1 MESFLLG
8 SRNWSS
14 PLRKTTEP
22 GILAGPLIPASH
34 SLLAAVILI
43 RVDPVIFLDRDNTL
57 IANDGDLGD
66 PTRVSLLEGVPEGLL
81 RLREAGY
88 RLVVVTNQGG
98 VARGRYGEEDVD
110 KVHREIAGLLDQAAG
125 RRGLIDRF
133 YYCPYHPEAILPEYR
148 REHPWRKPRP
158 GMLLQ
163 AARDLAL
170 DLSASWMI
178 GDQPRDIEAGRAAG
192 CRTVLVGDAE
202 GDTQIQ
208 PTAAAT
214 DFTEAVDLVL
224 AAGKPGRGR
233 APERNEI
240 ASLRRAVEDL
250 TESIGVRDGGS
261 TRAVALAFMGLAAF
275 PFVAAILM
283 LDDHEAFLRWMLVT
297 VVALLASIAII
308 LAGRK

>member
-1 MESFLLG
+1 M
-8 SRNWSS
+8 
-14 PLRKTTEP
+14 
-22 GILAGPLIPASH
+22 
-34 SLLAAVILI
+34 LAAVILI

>member
-1 MESFLLG
+1 M
-8 SRNWSS
+8 
-14 PLRKTTEP
+14 
-22 GILAGPLIPASH
+22 
-34 SLLAAVILI
+34 LAAVTLV

-202 GDTQIQ
+202 VDTQIQ

-233 APERNEI
+233 GPERNEI

>member
-1 MESFLLG
+1 M
-8 SRNWSS
+8 
-14 PLRKTTEP
+14 
-22 GILAGPLIPASH
+22 
-34 SLLAAVILI
+34 LAAVILVF
-43 RVDPVIFLDRDNTL
+43 VDPVIFLDRDNTL

-202 GDTQIQ
+202 VDNQTQ

-233 APERNEI
+233 GPERNEI

-283 LDDHEAFLRWMLVT
+283 VDDQEAFLRWMLIT

>member
-1 MESFLLG
+1 M
-8 SRNWSS
+8 
-14 PLRKTTEP
+14 
-22 GILAGPLIPASH
+22 
-34 SLLAAVILI
+34 LAAVILVL
-43 RVDPVIFLDRDNTL
+43 VDPVIFLDRDNTL

>member
-1 MESFLLG
+1 M
-8 SRNWSS
+8 
-14 PLRKTTEP
+14 
-22 GILAGPLIPASH
+22 
-34 SLLAAVILI
+34 LAAVILI
-43 RVDPVIFLDRDNTL
+43 CVDPVIFLDRDNTL

-202 GDTQIQ
+202 VDTQTQ

-233 APERNEI
+233 GPERNEI

-283 LDDHEAFLRWMLVT
+283 VDDQGALLRGMLIT

>member
-1 MESFLLG
+1 MEAASTSKNG
-8 SRNWSS
+8 RVRNPSRS
-14 PLRKTTEP
+14 PDSDEP
-22 GILAGPLIPASH
+22 FEARE
-34 SLLAAVILI
+34 VILI
-43 RVDPVIFLDRDNTL
+43 HVDPVIFLDRDNTL

-66 PTRVSLLEGVPEGLL
+66 PTRVALLEGVPEGLL
-81 RLREAGY
+81 RLRDAGY

-110 KVHREIAGLLDQAAG
+110 RVHREIAGLLDQAAG

-133 YYCPYHPEAILPEYR
+133 YYCPYHPEATLPEYR

-178 GDQPRDIEAGRAAG
+178 GDQPRDIDAGRAAG
-192 CRTVLVGDAE
+192 CRTVLVGNAE
-202 GDTQIQ
+202 ADDQTP
-208 PTAAAT
+208 PTAVAA

-224 AAGKPGRGR
+224 AAGKPGRSRG
-233 APERNEI
+233 PERNEI

-297 VVALLASIAII
+297 LVALLASIAII